1 MGAKR
6 VKDPTKTKGK
16 KKETKKKEVK
26 VPEKKKAKVIEGVR
40 GIVRVAEADIRG
52 ERKVGIALLRV
63 KGVGQSLARA
73 IPIAVGIDPHV
84 MIGSLEDEQLKKLE
98 DAVKNPIKYG
108 IPYHMV
114 NRRRDPQTGEDIHLV
129 SSELRFT
136 VKSDIDSLKKIRAY
150 RGIRHELGLPSRG
163 QRTRAS
169 FRKGKRVG
177 VMKKGRGIARGGA
190 GRKGGKGGGQSAT
203 EKNILECLKK

>member
-114 NRRRDPQTGEDIHLV
+114 NRRRDPRTGEDIHLV

-190 GRKGGKGGGQSAT
+190 GRKGGKGGGQS
-203 EKNILECLKK
+203 KGKK

>member
-1 MGAKR
+1 MGVKR
-6 VKDPTKTKGK
+6 VKDPTTKKEKTEKKK
-16 KKETKKKEVK
+16 KKEEKI
-26 VPEKKKAKVIEGVR
+26 PEKKKAKVIEGIR

-52 ERKVGIALLRV
+52 ERKVGVALLRI
-63 KGVGQSLARA
+63 KGVGKSLARA
-73 IPIAVGIDPHV
+73 IPVAVGIDPDV

-114 NRRRDPQTGEDIHLV
+114 NRRRDPQTGEDKHLV

-136 VKSDIDSLKKIRAY
+136 IKSDIDNLKKIRAY

-163 QRTRAS
+163 QRTRSS

-177 VMKKGRGIARGGA
+177 VIKKGRGIARGQPKQA
-190 GRKGGKGGGQSAT
+190 KGKA
-203 EKNILECLKK
+203 